1 MLLKRPNDFI
11 LFALI
16 AYIVA
21 MTGLIM
27 LAAFSR
33 AHPTGNIEL
42 PFFSSETQNQ

>member
-21 MTGLIM
+21 MTALIM
-27 LAAFSR
+27 MAVFSR
-33 AHPTGNIEL
+33 AHPTGNVEL
-42 PFFSSETQNQ
+42 PFSSIQSQDQ